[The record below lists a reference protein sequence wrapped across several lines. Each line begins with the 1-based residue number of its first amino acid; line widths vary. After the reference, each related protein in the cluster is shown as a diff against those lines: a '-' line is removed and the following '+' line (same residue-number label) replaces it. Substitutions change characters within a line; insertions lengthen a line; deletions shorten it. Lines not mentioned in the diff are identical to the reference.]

1 MSVIDAVS
9 VDQTITSDDLCE
21 WHRRWLGNVYE
32 WAGQYRAVNMG
43 KGNFQ
48 FAAAYLIPNLMQ
60 EFNRKFLTNY
70 TPCNGMD
77 EEKLIDALAIVHIEY
92 ILVHPY

>member
-1 MSVIDAVS
+1 MICVS
-9 VDQTITSDDLCE
+9 GIVVGWVMFMNGPVSI
-21 WHRRWLGNVYE
+21 G
-32 WAGQYRAVNMG
+32 AVNMG
-43 KGNFQ
+43 KGDFQ